1 MGRGE
6 YTRKLF
12 LPPRAGLLRGCGTVV
27 KPSRPSIPRTPCF
40 LSLSGASKYARLKW
54 HTVGQ
59 FPPSEGFHS
68 LINTLIGKVFGT
80 KNERVIKTMMP
91 KVEAINA
98 LEPQMQKFTDAE
110 LRAKTDEFRQRIQER
125 LSHFTPVESPEP
137 EGEGEA
143 APDRAKR
150 LEKEQYAE
158 LQEVLDEIL
167 VEAFA
172 VVREA
177 GRRVLNMRHFDVQLI
192 GGMVQHKGMI
202 SEMKTGEGKTLVA
215 TLPVYLN
222 ALSGRGVHVVTV
234 NDYLAKRDSEWMGK
248 LYRFLGLTVGVIVHD
263 LDDEQRRAAYAAD
276 VTYGTNNEFGFDYLR
291 ANRSLDLRGG
301 ERGGTMSRWVL
312 YCS

>member
-12 LPPRAGLLRGCGTVV
+12 LPPCAGLLRSCGTVV
-27 KPSRPSIPRTPCF
+27 KPSRPSIPCTPCF
-40 LSLSGASKYARLKW
+40 LSLSGASKYARLKG

-59 FPPSEGFHS
+59 FPPFEGFHS

-98 LEPQMQKFTDAE
+98 LEPQMQKLTDAE
-110 LRAKTDEFRQRIQER
+110 LRAKTDEFRRRIQER
-125 LSHFTPVESPEP
+125 LSHFTPVASPEAEGA
-137 EGEGEA
+137 EGEEEA
-143 APDRAKR
+143 GPDRAKR

-192 GGMVQHKGMI
+192 GGMVQHK
-202 SEMKTGEGKTLVA
+202 
-215 TLPVYLN
+215 
-222 ALSGRGVHVVTV
+222 
-234 NDYLAKRDSEWMGK
+234 
-248 LYRFLGLTVGVIVHD
+248 
-263 LDDEQRRAAYAAD
+263 
-276 VTYGTNNEFGFDYLR
+276 
-291 ANRSLDLRGG
+291 
-301 ERGGTMSRWVL
+301 
-312 YCS
+312 

>member
-1 MGRGE
+1 M
-6 YTRKLF
+6 
-12 LPPRAGLLRGCGTVV
+12 PR
-27 KPSRPSIPRTPCF
+27 
-40 LSLSGASKYARLKW
+40 
-54 HTVGQ
+54 
-59 FPPSEGFHS
+59 
-68 LINTLIGKVFGT
+68 
-80 KNERVIKTMMP
+80 
-91 KVEAINA
+91 VEAISA
-98 LEPQMQKFTDAE
+98 LEPQMQKLTDAE
-110 LRAKTDEFRQRIQER
+110 LRAKTDEFRRRIQER
-125 LSHFTPVESPEP
+125 LSRVTAGAPPEP
-137 EGEGEA
+137 GAEIEA
-143 APDRAKR
+143 DPDRAKQI
-150 LEKEQYAE
+150 EKEQYE
-158 LQEVLDEIL
+158 VLQEVLDEIL

-248 LYRFLGLTVGVIVHD
+248 LYRFLGLTVGVIVND

-291 ANRSLDLRGG
+291 DNMKFDLKDCVQRGHNFAIVDEVDSILIDEARTPLIISGASEESTDKYFRVNRIIPQHEKG
-301 ERGGTMSRWVL
+301 EEIDVAPGEPAQLTGDFVVDEKHRNITVTDEGWTKVEGQI
-312 YCS
+312 